1 MILYWLRILS
11 KTYISRIF
19 RIHYSQ
25 FGEDV
30 ILREFIKKQKKDFM
44 LMSVVGIPKDFL
56 IRIGCIKEVGEA
68 LISTWNI

>member
-30 ILREFIKKQKKDFM
+30 ILREFIKKQKKGSM
-44 LMSVVGIPKDFL
+44 LMLVVGIPKGFL
-56 IRIGCIKEVGEA
+56 IRIGCIKEVGEG